1 MAKWSGIRHKLEK
14 EYLAE
19 ALRGR
24 ITYFATTYKFSHDRE
39 GRAAI
44 LLDGKEILSGSYYNK
59 FLRTYDKYNIMDE
72 TALNAG
78 CFDQRCFYS
87 AFEIF
92 DNQSIEQSLESDNL
106 LVKIFAILDRR
117 TGKRR
122 LVKMKEQMEKE
133 PKIIQFFYSVRI
145 GAEQIYPTY
154 KNAESKMKPLKLN
167 NLYK

>member
-1 MAKWSGIRHKLEK
+1 MATWSGIRHKLEK
-14 EYLAE
+14 EYLAP
-19 ALRGR
+19 ALHGR
-24 ITYFATTYKFSHDRE
+24 IKYFATTYNFSHDRE

-44 LLDGKEILSGSYYNK
+44 LLDGKEVLNGGYYNK
-59 FLRTYDKYNIMDE
+59 AFGNCDEYTVMDE

-92 DNQSIEQSLESDNL
+92 DNQSIEQSLDSDNL

-122 LVKMKEQMEKE
+122 LVKMKEQIDRE
-133 PKIIQFFYSVRI
+133 PRIIQFFYFVRI
-145 GAEQIYPTY
+145 EAEQIQ
-154 KNAESKMKPLKLN
+154 LD
-167 NLYK
+167 